1 MIGALATVTI
11 AMSAVAVAA
20 FWTARR
26 ATAGTLPRNDLVGIR
41 TTATRASD
49 EAWIAAHRAGAA
61 DLRRSGVGAAT
72 TALLP
77 WAAVAMPA
85 PLREPT
91 IAVAILVGVAVLLG
105 FSVRA
110 GIVGQRA
117 ARRVTD
123 GI

>member
-1 MIGALATVTI
+1 MIGALVTVTV
-11 AMSAVAVAA
+11 AMSVVAVAA
-20 FWTARR
+20 FWVARR
-26 ATAGTLPRNDLVGIR
+26 GTAGTLPRNDLVGIR

-61 DLRRSGVGAAT
+61 DLRRSGIGAALA
-72 TALLP
+72 ALLP
-77 WAAVAMPA
+77 WAALAMPA
-85 PLREPT
+85 PSREPT
-91 IAVAILVGVAVLLG
+91 IAVAILLGVAVLLG

-110 GIVGQRA
+110 GILGQRA